1 MPRVS
6 FSRTFERCRESLF
19 SGPDRLARGRPV
31 SKRNEDPDAAALGS
45 WTVRGSECHIRLGIR
60 LRGAFP
66 RRHDGARRSTMPNRP
81 IENTNLLV
89 VRAKRV
95 LTTSVMALAASL
107 LVAPVLAENPEPP
120 KPAKKA
126 AAKPSNAK
134 KKVAKKGAAKDA
146 KAPAPAAA
154 AAPAS
159 STRGGD
165 ATVPRPK
172 APVNLPTTK
181 DPETGDSVLVI
192 SNDSLENIFGPP
204 PADSGPAYF
213 EYEPSAGD
221 AKKPA
226 AGKAAPKQDADARI
240 AEIRQDLERL
250 RGNRL
255 RIRNPLLR
263 RPEVTEE
270 EAVEQQGMD
279 NVQRLQATDARIAA
293 LEAELAELQ
302 AGARRGSRESSGGG
316 S

>member
-1 MPRVS
+1 
-6 FSRTFERCRESLF
+6 
-19 SGPDRLARGRPV
+19 
-31 SKRNEDPDAAALGS
+31 
-45 WTVRGSECHIRLGIR
+45 
-60 LRGAFP
+60 
-66 RRHDGARRSTMPNRP
+66 MPNRP